1 MKVPPP
7 ETGLPTAELDTE
19 TYTVTVPAGA
29 DVLGCE
35 EPPAE
40 ELELEEPEEALEEEE
55 PDPEPA
61 LEDELPFEDEKAP
74 ELESE
79 EPLESELSEESSPSD
94 FDSSLPEA
102 SCDASCLSSDVPSA
116 LSALCDAAPL
126 SAFASS
132 APLTD
137 EFSTSDVRTMPML
150 SAAFMTGE
158 SAGRPKPFVK
168 ANAEAPMNSTDTTAR
183 AAMPTRVAKEGGMR
197 FDAMLED
204 AVWYEEDE
212 DGDPTV
218 RAAASAESRR
228 GVSPAAIFVS
238 SEADFISSD
247 MLRYSSPSRLRRA
260 TTNHTMAAAR
270 PATPTAKTM

>member
-19 TYTVTVPAGA
+19 TYTVIVPAGVEA
-29 DVLGCE
+29 LGCE

-40 ELELEEPEEALEEEE
+40 EPELDEPDELEESLEEEE
-55 PDPEPA
+55 LDPEPA
-61 LEDELPFEDEKAP
+61 FEDEAPFEDEEVP

-79 EPLESELSEESSPSD
+79 EPLEPELPEDPSPSD

-183 AAMPTRVAKEGGMR
+183 AAMPTRVAKESDVR
-197 FDAMLED
+197 FDAAPED
-204 AVWYEEDE
+204 AV
-212 DGDPTV
+212 
-218 RAAASAESRR
+218 
-228 GVSPAAIFVS
+228 
-238 SEADFISSD
+238 
-247 MLRYSSPSRLRRA
+247 
-260 TTNHTMAAAR
+260 
-270 PATPTAKTM
+270 

>member
-1 MKVPPP
+1 MNVKVPPP

-40 ELELEEPEEALEEEE
+40 ELELEEAPEEEAL
-55 PDPEPA
+55 DPEPA
-61 LEDELPFEDEKAP
+61 FEDELPPEDEEEP
-74 ELESE
+74 ESE
-79 EPLESELSEESSPSD
+79 DPLEAEVSDDDPSPFD

-102 SCDASCLSSDVPSA
+102 SLDASFLSSDS
-116 LSALCDAAPL
+116 LLAASSSFESSPL

-132 APLTD
+132 APSAD
-137 EFSTSDVRTMPML
+137 EASTSTERTIPTL

-183 AAMPTRVAKEGGMR
+183 AAMLTRVAKESDAR
-197 FDAMLED
+197 FDAAPEG
-204 AVWYEEDE
+204 AV
-212 DGDPTV
+212 
-218 RAAASAESRR
+218 
-228 GVSPAAIFVS
+228 
-238 SEADFISSD
+238 
-247 MLRYSSPSRLRRA
+247 
-260 TTNHTMAAAR
+260 
-270 PATPTAKTM
+270 

>member
-29 DVLGCE
+29 EVPGCE

-40 ELELEEPEEALEEEE
+40 ELELEEPDELEEAPEEEE
-55 PDPEPA
+55 LDPEPA
-61 LEDELPFEDEKAP
+61 LEDEEDP
-74 ELESE
+74 EPESE
-79 EPLESELSEESSPSD
+79 DPLESELSDEDPSPFD

-102 SCDASCLSSDVPSA
+102 SLDASFLSSDSLLTASVSFE
-116 LSALCDAAPL
+116 SSPL
-126 SAFASS
+126 PAFASS
-132 APLTD
+132 APLAD
-137 EFSTSDVRTMPML
+137 EASTSAERTIPTL
-150 SAAFMTGE
+150 SAALTTGE

-183 AAMPTRVAKEGGMR
+183 AAMPTRVAKESDVR
-197 FDAMLED
+197 FDAEPER
-204 AVWYEEDE
+204 AVWDEEDE

-228 GVSPAAIFVS
+228 GAFPAVIFAS
-238 SEADFISSD
+238 SEVGFISSD

-260 TTNHTMAAAR
+260 MTNHTIAAAR